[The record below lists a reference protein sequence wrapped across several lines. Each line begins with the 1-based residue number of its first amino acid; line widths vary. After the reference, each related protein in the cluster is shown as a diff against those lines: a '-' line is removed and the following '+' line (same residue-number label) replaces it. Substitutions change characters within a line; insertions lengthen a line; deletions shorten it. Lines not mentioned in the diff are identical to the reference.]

1 MNDKDQARINVCE
14 IPRRTLFDWDNYL
27 VEKMAELRRLVDECR
42 SSLNENTT
50 K

>member
-14 IPRRTLFDWDNYL
+14 IPRRTSFDWDHYL
-27 VEKMAELRRLVDECR
+27 VEKMAELRQLVDEYR
-42 SSLNENTT
+42 STLNENTT